1 LINTSNEYKQR
12 IRRNR
17 VFIPKATITLADS
30 TVLQIAAD
38 DIMQGGLKIDD
49 RVGDKVSL
57 GSANI
62 NKCSLTLKNFSGKF
76 DTYNFSGAVIRPHT
90 GLQLSVTV
98 EYLAKGV
105 FTADRPT
112 VSGSII
118 VLEALDNMAKFDR
131 EFSTVNRSFPC
142 TALQL
147 LQAVCLHCGVFLATV
162 SFTDSGHIIEQRP
175 EDPTISCREIVSWV
189 AQIAGCFARCNNQG
203 SLELKWFD
211 FETFETGTNLDGGAF
226 DSGIPYATGDS
237 ADGGNFTNYSSG
249 DNSDGGTFLDTQ
261 RYHHLYIFS
270 GEPTISTDDIYITGI
285 QVTDSS
291 ENPTTILFGS
301 AGYVLT
307 IADNKLI
314 QNASQAA
321 AIANSVGQ
329 KIVGMRF
336 RSFSGNVQSDPA
348 MEAGD
353 VGYVS
358 TRKGN
363 SYPVLLTSLGF
374 SLGDS
379 EAATCGAE
387 TPAQS
392 NYRPT
397 QEMKAIIE
405 ARRLVKSEKTAR
417 EQAIEDLNN
426 RLSHSSGLYGTEV
439 LQPNG
444 SKIYYAHDK
453 PTLAESRT
461 VWKFTAEAIGVSN
474 DGGQTYPYGL
484 TVDGSLIVR
493 ILSTVGINADWIRAG
508 SIEGIRI
515 ETNTGNIGGFEIQP
529 TGLKSDTMEFFDNG
543 SYPLIWLSKPGF
555 DNRVNGSA
563 RANYEPSAV
572 VVRSIDS
579 GIETDITILARD
591 DMTGETGQIIIDKQ
605 DLSYGYLKS
614 RTKLTDNGIEWMKYN
629 NGSIDSIVNV
639 SLNGLFLMQGSKS
652 AGLFFS
658 TDAGDL
664 MIQAS
669 GNVFINGRK
678 W

>member
-1 LINTSNEYKQR
+1 MINTSNEYKQR

-30 TVLQIAAD
+30 TVLQITAD

-76 DTYNFSGAVIRPHT
+76 DTYNFTGAVIRPHT
-90 GLQLSVTV
+90 GLQMSETV

-112 VSGSII
+112 VAGSIL
-118 VLEALDNMAKFDR
+118 VLEALDNMARFDT
-131 EFSTVNRSFPC
+131 EFSAVNRSFPC
-142 TALQL
+142 SSLQL

-175 EDPTISCREIVSWV
+175 EDTTISCREIVSWV

-203 SLELKWFD
+203 ALELKWFD
-211 FETFETGTNLDGGAF
+211 FEAFETGTNLDGGAF
-226 DSGIPYATGDS
+226 DSGTPYATGDR
-237 ADGGNFTNYSSG
+237 ADGGNFADYSSG

-261 RYHHLYIFS
+261 RYHHLYSFT
-270 GEPTISTDDIYITGI
+270 GEPTIGTDDIYITGI

-291 ENPTTILFGS
+291 ENPTTVLFGS

-307 IADNKLI
+307 IEGNKLI

-321 AIANSVGQ
+321 DIANSVGQ

-336 RSFSGNVQSDPA
+336 RSFTGNVQSDPA

-397 QEMKAIIE
+397 AEMKAIIE

-417 EQAIEDLNN
+417 EQALEDLNN
-426 RLSHSSGLYGTEV
+426 RLSHSSGLYGTEQV
-439 LQPNG
+439 QPDG

-453 PTLAESRT
+453 PTLAESRI
-461 VWKFTAEAIGVSN
+461 VWKFTAEAFGVST
-474 DGGQTYPYGL
+474 DGGATYPYGL
-484 TVDGSLIVR
+484 TVDGDTIVR
-493 ILSTVGINADWIRAG
+493 ILSAVGINADWIRAG

-515 ETNTGNIGGFEIQP
+515 ETNTGNIGGFEISEN
-529 TGLKSDTMEFFDNG
+529 GLASDTMEFFDNG

-555 DNRVNGSA
+555 DSKADGSA
-563 RANYEPSAV
+563 RANYEPSVV
-572 VVRSIDS
+572 VVRSVDS
-579 GIETDITILARD
+579 GIETDITIMARD
-591 DMTGETGQIIIDKQ
+591 DNTGETGQVVIDKQ
-605 DLSYGYLKS
+605 DLSTGYLKS
-614 RTKLTDNGIEWMKYN
+614 STKINDDGVTWTKYDS
-629 NGSIDSIVNV
+629 GSINSIVNV
-639 SLNGLFLMQGSKS
+639 SLNGLNLMKGNKS
-652 AGLFFS
+652 AGLYFS
-658 TDAGDL
+658 PDAGDL